1 MFGKKKTPQEL
12 SREWTREMK
21 REMRQMDRQIRK
33 SQLNKKKMQAEMKKE
48 AKNVNGDKHRLAAVR
63 IMAKSI
69 VQQDKQI
76 AQLYASKAQ
85 MNSVVLQIKEQQATL
100 KMAKAMKQSTQISR
114 AMGRLVRLPEL
125 QQTMQK
131 MSMEMQKNG
140 LIQEMVDDAMDDA
153 MGVDDDDVDE
163 EVDKVIMEI
172 TGETLAGI
180 GALNGKLPKQQQEE
194 KEDDED
200 EDEAMDAMKARL
212 ANLQ

>member
-1 MFGKKKTPQEL
+1 MG
-12 SREWTREMK
+12 
-21 REMRQMDRQIRK
+21 
-33 SQLNKKKMQAEMKKE
+33 
-48 AKNVNGDKHRLAAVR
+48 NGDKHRMAAIR
-63 IMAKSI
+63 IMAKSV
-69 VQQDKQI
+69 VQQEKQI

-114 AMGRLVRLPEL
+114 AMGRL
-125 QQTMQK
+125 
-131 MSMEMQKNG
+131 
-140 LIQEMVDDAMDDA
+140 IQEMVDEAMDDA

-194 KEDDED
+194 KVDDVDDDE
-200 EDEAMDAMKARL
+200 EDVKARL
-212 ANLQ
+212 ANLLG